1 MNKLVY
7 MLFES
12 INDLFEHLLATI
24 MAFISCQMK

>member
-12 INDLFEHLLATI
+12 INDLFENI
-24 MAFISCQMK
+24 F